1 MKKGD
6 ISMNYVIIAAIALV
20 VLVVII
26 LFFTGGMQKLIKGQ
40 TSVVE
45 GVVPDWQ
52 LKAWTTRCQFACTQ
66 ANKNDFCKTLF
77 KADTD
82 GDGNDDTY
90 YVCNTARTTATAPSG
105 ALISLN
111 VQCNEIK
118 SC

>member
-6 ISMNYVIIAAIALV
+6 ISMNYIIIAAIALV
-20 VLVVII
+20 VLIVII

-66 ANKNDFCKTLF
+66 VNKDDFCNTLF
-77 KADTD
+77 KTDTD

-90 YVCNTARTTATAPSG
+90 YVCNTGKTKATSPSG
-105 ALISLN
+105 TLNSLD
-111 VQCNEIK
+111 VKCDEIT